1 MKPYKFIIV
10 LAILICTLYSQI
22 PSFGK
27 TGNSDLDSLASW
39 LSGSFSSQ
47 VQAQGDTNFVNVRL
61 EMIPIWP
68 DRRDGY
74 WFYVEQA
81 LANYP
86 QKPYRQ
92 RIYHVSRVNDSTF
105 QSNIYLLNSPEQFI
119 GFWEKGI
126 SLTNLSPDSLI
137 FREGCSIFL
146 KKTDTSTFQGKTIGK
161 ECISNLK
168 GASYATAEVI
178 VRPDMLISL
187 DRGYNEFDKQVWG
200 SKTEGYIFKKIK
212 KYHIRF

>member
-1 MKPYKFIIV
+1 M
-10 LAILICTLYSQI
+10 
-22 PSFGK
+22 PSFEK
-27 TGNSDLDSLASW
+27 AWSSDLDSLASW

-47 VQAQGDTNFVNVRL
+47 AQAQSNTNFVNVRL
-61 EMIPIWP
+61 EMVPIWP

-81 LANYP
+81 LANYL

-92 RIYHVSRVNDSTF
+92 RIYHVSQINDSSF
-105 QSNIYLLNSPEQFI
+105 QSNIYLLNRPEQFI

-126 SLTNLSPDSLI
+126 PLTNLSPDSLI

-187 DRGYNEFDKQVWG
+187 DRGYNEFNEQVWG